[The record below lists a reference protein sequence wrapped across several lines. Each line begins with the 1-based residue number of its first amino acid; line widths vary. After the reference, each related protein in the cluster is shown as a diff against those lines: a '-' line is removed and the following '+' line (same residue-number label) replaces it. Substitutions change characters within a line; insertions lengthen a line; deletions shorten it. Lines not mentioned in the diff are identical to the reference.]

1 MDITMGVGKTNR
13 LARVFN
19 SADGNGVM
27 LALDH
32 GMALGPITGLERPGD
47 VTRTLS
53 PYADALMATKGVF
66 NHCFAPDGRIGV
78 VLRVSGA
85 TTIAGPDLTHE
96 GLTASVEEAI
106 RLSADAVATSIF
118 VGTTNERES
127 IENLAM
133 LASECS
139 LYDIPVLAVTAVGK
153 DREKQFDSRYLKLA
167 CRVAAE
173 HGADMVKTY
182 YTPDSFESVTG
193 SCPVPVIIA
202 GGPRMGTDVDVL
214 RMARAAM
221 DEGARGIDMGR
232 NVWQNPNPRGMI
244 RALWAIVHDGASVED
259 AAAILGE
266 VPNEVR
272 S

>member
-1 MDITMGVGKTNR
+1 MGVGKTNR
-13 LARVFN
+13 LARVFD
-19 SADGNGVM
+19 SGDGNSVM

-32 GMALGPITGLERPGD
+32 GMALGPITGIEHPAD

-66 NHCFAPDGRIGV
+66 NHCFKPDGRIGV

-85 TTIAGPDLTHE
+85 VTIAGPDLTRE
-96 GLTASVEEAI
+96 GLTASLDEAI

-118 VGTTNERES
+118 VGTENERES
-127 IENLAM
+127 IENLAL
-133 LASECS
+133 LAGECS
-139 LYDIPVLAVTAVGK
+139 GYDIPVLAVTAVGK
-153 DREKQFDSRYLKLA
+153 DREKQFDPRHLKLA

-182 YTPDSFESVTG
+182 YTPDSFELLTG
-193 SCPVPVIIA
+193 SCPVPIIIA
-202 GGPRMGTDVDVL
+202 GGPKLETDVDVL

-232 NVWQNPNPRGMI
+232 NVWQNRNPVGVI
-244 RALWAIVHDGASVED
+244 RALWAIVHEGASVED
-259 AAAILGE
+259 AAAILNE
-266 VPNEVR
+266 APNEVR

>member
-1 MDITMGVGKTNR
+1 MGIGVGKANR

-19 SADGNGVM
+19 PVDGNSVM

-47 VTRTLS
+47 VTQTLS
-53 PYADALMATKGVF
+53 PHADALMATKGVF

-85 TTIAGPDLTHE
+85 TTIAGPDLTNE

-118 VGTTNERES
+118 VGTANERGS

-139 LYDIPVLAVTAVGK
+139 VYDIPVLAVTAVGK

-182 YTPDSFESVTG
+182 FTPDSFESVTG
-193 SCPVPVIIA
+193 SCPVPIIIA
-202 GGPRMGTDVDVL
+202 GGPKMETDMDVL

-221 DEGARGIDMGR
+221 DGGACGIDMGR
-232 NVWQNPNPRGMI
+232 NVWQNPNPVGMI
-244 RALWAIVHDGASVED
+244 RALWAIVHKGASVED

-266 VPNEVR
+266 APNEVR

>member
-1 MDITMGVGKTNR
+1 MSVGRANR
-13 LARVFN
+13 LARVF
-19 SADGNGVM
+19 SPADGNSVM

-32 GMALGPITGLERPGD
+32 GMALGPIAGLEQPGD

-85 TTIAGPDLTHE
+85 VTIAGPDLTNE

-106 RLSADAVATSIF
+106 RLSADAVATSVF
-118 VGTTNERES
+118 VGTANERES

-139 LYDIPVLAVTAVGK
+139 VYDIPILAVTAVGK

-182 YTPDSFESVTG
+182 FTPDSFESVVS
-193 SCPVPVIIA
+193 SCPVPIIIA
-202 GGPRMGTDVDVL
+202 GGPKMETDADVF

-232 NVWQNPNPRGMI
+232 NVWQNPNPVGMI
-244 RALWAIVHDGASVED
+244 RALRAIVHEDASVED
-259 AAAILGE
+259 AVAILSE
-266 VPNEVR
+266 VPDEVR